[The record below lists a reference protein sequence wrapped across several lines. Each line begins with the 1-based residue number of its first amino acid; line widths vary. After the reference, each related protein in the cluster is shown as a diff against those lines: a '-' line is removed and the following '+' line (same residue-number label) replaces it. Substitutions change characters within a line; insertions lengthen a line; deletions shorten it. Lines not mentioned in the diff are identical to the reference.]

1 LSELDPV
8 TLTVTDLLQAVQ
20 KNDLFSEEKKAIV
33 IEQLFSKRKVQKE
46 LDALTTVALEAAS
59 ETPLYLWEP
68 KELTKKALGYFPNA
82 TIQLYKLP
90 QSLFQFLEAIKPKN
104 GQEMIMRYHQTLTT
118 TDALMI
124 FTMMI
129 RHIRLMLALTD
140 TTSESIDEITRMQPW
155 QRSKLQKQLS
165 FFSKKQLQNL
175 LLELYKIDKANKTSQ
190 QVLPLAAQ
198 IDIFLD
204 RL

>member
-1 LSELDPV
+1 
-8 TLTVTDLLQAVQ
+8 
-20 KNDLFSEEKKAIV
+20 
-33 IEQLFSKRKVQKE
+33 
-46 LDALTTVALEAAS
+46 
-59 ETPLYLWEP
+59 
-68 KELTKKALGYFPNA
+68 
-82 TIQLYKLP
+82 
-90 QSLFQFLEAIKPKN
+90 
-104 GQEMIMRYHQTLTT
+104 
-118 TDALMI
+118 MI